1 MHAAAPAMTDP
12 SAPNWRIVDAQAG
25 EAERT
30 WTTFGHLVGLLSL
43 MDFSVL
49 GLIGALV
56 MWYVKRGQSPF
67 IDDHTTESVNF
78 QISLLIYAAI
88 GVALSFISLGLLAI
102 PAVLALAFLR
112 IWGCVRGAMAAHRGE
127 YYRYPMSFRFV
138 A

>member
-1 MHAAAPAMTDP
+1 MNDP
-12 SAPNWRIVDAQAG
+12 RAYNWRIVDAQAG

-30 WTTFGHLVGLLSL
+30 WATFGHLVGLLSL

-56 MWYVKRGQSPF
+56 MWYVRRGQSPF

-78 QISLLIYAAI
+78 QITLLIYVVVATGISVASF
-88 GVALSFISLGLLAI
+88 GVLAI
-102 PAVLALAFLR
+102 PCLLALVFLR

-127 YYRYPMSFRFV
+127 YYRYPMTFRFV
-138 A
+138 K